1 MDLSFLGNKD
11 LLKLPKT
18 AFLSSRKISPTA
30 VLKCYDW
37 ATQERDK
44 GTCIISGFHSPLEK
58 DVLTFLLKGKQPIIL
73 VMGRALYKQ
82 IPDLLQNPLKENRL
96 LLISPV
102 SQTIKRQSQQNCF
115 TRNNY
120 IIEIADKV
128 VFGSLDEKGS
138 LYRLYLDAKAN
149 GKHVEI
155 IS

>member
-1 MDLSFLGNKD
+1 MDLPFLGNKD

-18 AFLSSRKISPTA
+18 AFLSSRDISPIS

-37 ATQERDK
+37 ATQERDQ

-58 DVLTFLLKGKQPIIL
+58 DVLNFLLKGKQPIIL

-82 IPDLLQNPLKENRL
+82 IPDSLQNPLKDNRL

-102 SQTIKRQSQQNCF
+102 LQTIKRQSQQSCF

-120 IIEIADKV
+120 IIETADKI

-138 LYRLYLDAKAN
+138 LYRLYLDAIAK
-149 GKHVEI
+149 GKEI
-155 IS
+155 EVIG